1 MSEASD
7 AYELLHVV
15 EDRRCGLQAVVALH
29 STRLGPAFGGIRRM
43 AYPSLQAARADALE
57 LAQAMTIKCALAGLP
72 AGGGKTAV
80 VIPTDGD
87 APDWPAAYRRL
98 GDVVASLHGQYVC
111 GPDVGTGAA
120 ELAEVRTSTE
130 YVNPEGNDAGASTAA
145 GVLAGL
151 RTIWTVLGR
160 DGARGAR
167 VAVQGLGS
175 VGNAVAA
182 RLRGQG
188 AEVLGADPDP
198 DAMRRAESAGVTV
211 VDPATILATECDV
224 LVPCATGHVLTE
236 ASIESL
242 SCRAVCGSANNQLA
256 SEAAAAALHRRGIV
270 HAPDEVVSAGAV
282 IEGVLTVLGGAGS
295 ETRAAVQA
303 TIDRIADTLAAVL
316 EQARVEDRPPAE
328 VARARGR
335 LRVESGG

>member
-7 AYELLHVV
+7 AYELLHVI
-15 EDRRCGLQAVVALH
+15 EDRRCGLRAVLALH

-43 AYPSLQAARADALE
+43 AYSSLDAARADALE
-57 LAQAMTIKCALAGLP
+57 LAGAMTIKCALAGLP

-80 VIPTDGD
+80 VVPAD
-87 APDWPAAYRRL
+87 AKPDWPAAYRRL

-111 GPDVGTGAA
+111 GPDVGTGAE
-120 ELAEVRTSTE
+120 ELAEVRKSTAH
-130 YVNPEGNDAGASTAA
+130 VNPEGNDAGASTAA

-151 RTIWTVLGR
+151 RTIWSVLGR

-175 VGNAVAA
+175 VGGAVAA
-182 RLRGQG
+182 RLRAQG
-188 AEVLGADPDP
+188 AEVVGADPDA
-198 DAMRRAESAGVTV
+198 DAVRRAEAAGVEV

-236 ASIESL
+236 VSIESL
-242 SCRAVCGSANNQLA
+242 ACRAVCGSANNQLA
-256 SEAAAAALHRRGIV
+256 DDAAAAALHRRGIV

-282 IEGVLTVLGGAGS
+282 IEGVLTVLGGTTA
-295 ETRAAVQA
+295 ETRREVEA
-303 TIDRIADTLAAVL
+303 TIDRIANTLAAVL
-316 EQARVEDRPPAE
+316 EQARAEDRPPAE
-328 VARARGR
+328 VARARGWQ
-335 LRVESGG
+335 RVASGG